1 MKFHVPSPK
10 HLWHRLAIN
19 QRASITLSIPLF
31 CLVVSLGA
39 YFWMRHS
46 VAEAQKDIDHTNQ
59 VLLQSRDISI
69 SLLNA
74 ESAVRG
80 YYISRQTEF
89 LNSYEQVY
97 ITLPQ
102 SLNKLKNLVQDNP
115 MQTRRSLEIE
125 KSAQQKMAA
134 LTQGIQLSANSSA
147 IKDQLRLGKQIM
159 DRFNAAV
166 KQFDNEE
173 LRLLDLRQSNYNFV
187 GSLSTLVIW
196 LGAIISVLGTAVSV
210 HLFKDLTKDLREQE
224 LHLQESRNLA
234 QTIVGN
240 VVDGVVVIDG
250 RSRIESLNNAAL
262 TMFGYTTAD
271 VLGKDWHM
279 LIGSE
284 SPILTNQLSQ
294 WMGVRHNGAWF
305 PIEISIS
312 NIELDDRQLLT
323 IRDITER
330 QIASAQL
337 QSRSDELAKLNLA
350 LVSAN
355 CILADRNQE
364 LDQFAYIISHD
375 LKAPLRAIANLS
387 EWLEADLD
395 GKLPAENQ
403 LQLQL
408 LRARVHRMY
417 ALLDGVL
424 EYARIGRTEIALE
437 TVSVEILLAE
447 IVDILA
453 PPPSF
458 KMEFASPLPTFTT
471 SRVLLRQ
478 VLTNLMDNALK
489 YHPDPEQI
497 CLQVSVEEFEEYY
510 EFAVTDNGEGIDP
523 EFHQRIF
530 VIFQT
535 LEARDEREST
545 GVGLAIVKKIVEREG
560 GKVSLKSE
568 IGKGS
573 TFSFTWRKF
582 ALDLALS

>member
-10 HLWHRLAIN
+10 HLWHRFTIN

-59 VLLQSRDISI
+59 VLLQSRDIST

-80 YYISRQTEF
+80 YYISRQTDF
-89 LNSYEQVY
+89 LQSYEQAY
-97 ITLPQ
+97 TTLPQ
-102 SLNKLKNLVQDNP
+102 SLPKLKKLVQDNP
-115 MQTRRSLEIE
+115 MQTQRSIEIE
-125 KSAQQKMAA
+125 QLAQQKMAVLA
-134 LTQGIQLSANSSA
+134 QGIQLSANFPA
-147 IKDQLRLGKQIM
+147 IKDRLALGKQIM

-166 KQFDNEE
+166 EQFENEE

-210 HLFKDLTKDLREQE
+210 RLFKDLTKDLRDRE
-224 LHLQESRNLA
+224 LHLRESRNLI

-250 RSRIESLNNAAL
+250 RSQIESLNDSAL

-271 VLGKDWHM
+271 VLGKDWRM
-279 LIGSE
+279 LIEDDSLT
-284 SPILTNQLSQ
+284 ITNQLSQ
-294 WMGVRHNGAWF
+294 LRGVRHNGEWF

-312 NIELDDRQLLT
+312 NIKFDDRQLLI

-330 QIASAQL
+330 QRAAAQL

-355 CILADRNQE
+355 CILGERNQE
-364 LDQFAYIISHD
+364 LDQFAYIVSHD

-387 EWLEADLD
+387 EWLEADL
-395 GKLPAENQ
+395 GGQLPAENQ

-437 TVSVEILLAE
+437 TVSVEVLLAE
-447 IVDILA
+447 IVEILA

-478 VLTNLMDNALK
+478 VLMNLIDNALK
-489 YHPDPEQI
+489 YHPHREQV

-510 EFAVTDNGEGIDP
+510 EFAITDNGVGIDP
-523 EFHQRIF
+523 DFHQRIF
-530 VIFQT
+530 TIFQT

-545 GVGLAIVKKIVEREG
+545 GVGLAIVKKIVERDG

-573 TFSFTWRKF
+573 TFYFTWRKS
-582 ALDLALS
+582 LISRNR

>member
-10 HLWHRLAIN
+10 HLWHRLTIN
-19 QRASITLSIPLF
+19 QRASFTLSIPLF
-31 CLVVSLGA
+31 CLIVSLGT
-39 YFWMRHS
+39 YSWMRHS
-46 VAEAQKDIDHTNQ
+46 VVEAQKDIDHTNR

-89 LNSYEQVY
+89 LESYEQTY

-102 SLNKLKNLVQDNP
+102 SLTKLKNLVQDSP
-115 MQTRRSLEIE
+115 TQTLRSREIE
-125 KSAQQKMAA
+125 QLAQQKMAA
-134 LTQGIQLSANSSA
+134 LTQGIELSANSPA
-147 IKDQLRLGKQIM
+147 IKDQLRLGKQTM
-159 DRFNAAV
+159 DRFNVAIE
-166 KQFDNEE
+166 QFEREE

-187 GSLSTLVIW
+187 GNLNTLTIW

-210 HLFKDLTKDLREQE
+210 RLFKDLTKNLRERE
-224 LHLQESRNLA
+224 LHLRESRNLA

-262 TMFGYTTAD
+262 AMFDYTITD
-271 VLGKDWHM
+271 VLGKDWRM
-279 LIGSE
+279 LIEGS
-284 SPILTNQLSQ
+284 SSTIANQLSQ
-294 WMGVRHNGAWF
+294 LMGVRHNGEWF

-312 NIELDDRQLLT
+312 NIEFDDRQLLI

-330 QIASAQL
+330 QKTAAQL

-355 CILADRNQE
+355 CILSDRNQE

-387 EWLEADLD
+387 EWIEADLD
-395 GKLPAENQ
+395 GKLPTENQ

-408 LRARVHRMY
+408 LRSRVQRMY
-417 ALLDGVL
+417 DLLDGVL
-424 EYARIGRTEIALE
+424 EYARIGRTEIASE
-437 TVSVEILLAE
+437 TVSVEALLAE
-447 IVDILA
+447 IVDTLA

-458 KMEFASPLPTFTT
+458 TMEFGSSLPTFTT
-471 SRVLLRQ
+471 SRVLLKQ
-478 VLTNLMDNALK
+478 VLSNLIDNALK
-489 YHPDPEQI
+489 YHPEPEQV
-497 CLQVSVEEFEEYY
+497 CLQVSVEEFETYY
-510 EFAVTDNGEGIDP
+510 EFAVTDNGEGINP

-530 VIFQT
+530 TIFQT
-535 LEARDEREST
+535 LAAKDEREST

-573 TFSFTWRKF
+573 TFSFTWHKF

>member
-1 MKFHVPSPK
+1 MKFQVPSPK
-10 HLWHRLAIN
+10 HLWHRLTIN
-19 QRASITLSIPLF
+19 QRASFTLSIPLF
-31 CLVVSLGA
+31 CLMVSLGA

-46 VAEAQKDIDHTNQ
+46 VVEAQKDIDHTNR

-89 LNSYEQVY
+89 LESYEQTY

-102 SLNKLKNLVQDNP
+102 SLTKLKNLVQDSP
-115 MQTRRSLEIE
+115 TQTLRSREIE
-125 KSAQQKMAA
+125 QLAQQKMAA
-134 LTQGIQLSANSSA
+134 LTQGIELSANSPA
-147 IKDQLRLGKQIM
+147 IKDQLRLGKQTM
-159 DRFNAAV
+159 DRFNIAIE
-166 KQFDNEE
+166 QFEREE
-173 LRLLDLRQSNYNFV
+173 LRLLDLRQVNYDFV
-187 GSLSTLVIW
+187 ASLNTLAVW
-196 LGAIISVLGTAVSV
+196 SGAIISVLGTAVSV
-210 HLFKDLTKDLREQE
+210 RLFKDLTKDLRERE
-224 LHLQESRNLA
+224 LHLRESRNLA

-262 TMFGYTTAD
+262 NMFGYTTKD
-271 VLGKDWHM
+271 VIGKDWHM
-279 LIGSE
+279 LISSE
-284 SPILTNQLSQ
+284 SPILANQLSQ
-294 WMGVRHNGAWF
+294 VMGVRHNEARF
-305 PIEISIS
+305 PVEISIS
-312 NIELDDRQLLT
+312 NIELDDRQLLI

-330 QIASAQL
+330 QRAAAQL

-355 CILADRNQE
+355 CILSDRNQE

-375 LKAPLRAIANLS
+375 LKAPLRAISNLS
-387 EWLEADLD
+387 EWLETDLD

-437 TVSVEILLAE
+437 TVSVESLLAE
-447 IVDILA
+447 IVDTLA

-458 KMEFASPLPTFTT
+458 KMEFGSPLPTFMT

-478 VLTNLMDNALK
+478 VLMNLIDNALK
-489 YHPDPEQI
+489 YHPNPEQVY
-497 CLQVSVEEFEEYY
+497 LQVSVEEFEEYY
-510 EFAVTDNGEGIDP
+510 EFAVTDNGDGIDP

-530 VIFQT
+530 TIFQT
-535 LEARDEREST
+535 LEAKDDREST

-582 ALDLALS
+582 VLDFALS

>member
-1 MKFHVPSPK
+1 
-10 HLWHRLAIN
+10 
-19 QRASITLSIPLF
+19 
-31 CLVVSLGA
+31 
-39 YFWMRHS
+39 MRQS
-46 VAEAQKDIDHTNQ
+46 VAEAQKDIDRTNQ

-80 YYISRQTEF
+80 YYISRQTDF
-89 LNSYEQVY
+89 LQSYEQAY

-102 SLNKLKNLVQDNP
+102 SLPKLKKLVQDNP
-115 MQTRRSLEIE
+115 IQTQRSLEIE
-125 KSAQQKMAA
+125 QLAQQKMAV
-134 LTQGIQLSANSSA
+134 LVQGIQLSANFPA
-147 IKDQLRLGKQIM
+147 VKDRLALGKQIM

-166 KQFDNEE
+166 EQFENEE

-210 HLFKDLTKDLREQE
+210 RLFKDLTKDLRERE
-224 LHLQESRNLA
+224 LHLRESRNLI

-250 RSRIESLNNAAL
+250 RSQIESLNDSAL

-279 LIGSE
+279 LISSE
-284 SPILTNQLSQ
+284 LPTIANQLSQ
-294 WMGVRHNGAWF
+294 AMGVRHDGVGF

-312 NIELDDRQLLT
+312 NIKFDDRQLLT

-330 QIASAQL
+330 QRAAAQL

-350 LVSAN
+350 LLSAN
-355 CILADRNQE
+355 CILSDRNQE
-364 LDQFAYIISHD
+364 LDQFAYIVSHD

-387 EWLEADLD
+387 EWLEADL
-395 GKLPAENQ
+395 GGQLPAENKI
-403 LQLQL
+403 QLQL

-437 TVSVEILLAE
+437 TVSVETLLAE

-471 SRVLLRQ
+471 SRVLLKQ
-478 VLTNLMDNALK
+478 VLMNLMDNALK
-489 YHPDPEQI
+489 YHPHREQI

-510 EFAVTDNGEGIDP
+510 EFAITDNGAGIDP

-530 VIFQT
+530 TIFQT

-545 GVGLAIVKKIVEREG
+545 GVGLAIVKKIVERDG

-573 TFSFTWRKF
+573 TFYFTWRKS
-582 ALDLALS
+582 LISRNR